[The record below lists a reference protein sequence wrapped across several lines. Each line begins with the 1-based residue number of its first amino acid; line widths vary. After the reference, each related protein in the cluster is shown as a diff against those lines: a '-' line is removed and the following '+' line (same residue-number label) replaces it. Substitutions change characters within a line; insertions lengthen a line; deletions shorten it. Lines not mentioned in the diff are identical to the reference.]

1 MDHNINNDLLT
12 IFCCLVLNKW
22 FVSAV
27 ITFVI
32 LGVLA
37 FFIPNFQDIKYQP
50 LLGYAA
56 FLAIMS
62 LLISF
67 LLWYFTRNWRKERKA
82 RKLEKQIE
90 KYGYEALNFA
100 VKIKIIF
107 DNYMHK
113 SSTFKLHCSN
123 NYFESGGIQCYSC
136 FCLTFLYFT
145 WLT

>member
-1 MDHNINNDLLT
+1 MTLFDMPNYLWITTLIMILLT

-37 FFIPNFQDIKYQP
+37 FYSKFSRYKISTIIRIRCI
-50 LLGYAA
+50 
-56 FLAIMS
+56 LAIMS

-90 KYGYEALNFA
+90 KYGYEGAELRRKDKNNIRQLYAQNHRLLSYTA
-100 VKIKIIF
+100 VTIISKE
-107 DNYMHK
+107 M
-113 SSTFKLHCSN
+113 
-123 NYFESGGIQCYSC
+123 EYSAIVVL
-136 FCLTFLYFT
+136 F
-145 WLT
+145 

>member
-1 MDHNINNDLLT
+1 MTLFDMPNYLWITTLIMILLT

-82 RKLEKQIE
+82 RKLEKKIE
-90 KYGYEALNFA
+90 KYGYEGAELRR
-100 VKIKIIF
+100 KDK
-107 DNYMHK
+107 K
-113 SSTFKLHCSN
+113 
-123 NYFESGGIQCYSC
+123 
-136 FCLTFLYFT
+136 
-145 WLT
+145 

>member
-1 MDHNINNDLLT
+1 MTLFDMPNYLWITTLIMILLT

-27 ITFVI
+27 ITFII

-37 FFIPNFQDIKYQP
+37 FFIPNFQDIKYQL

-90 KYGYEALNFA
+90 KYGYEGAELRR
-100 VKIKIIF
+100 KDK
-107 DNYMHK
+107 K
-113 SSTFKLHCSN
+113 
-123 NYFESGGIQCYSC
+123 
-136 FCLTFLYFT
+136 
-145 WLT
+145 

>member
-1 MDHNINNDLLT
+1 MFLSLKTLYRKRTVIWPFYFYT
-12 IFCCLVLNKW
+12 IIRTL
-22 FVSAV
+22 S
-27 ITFVI
+27 
-32 LGVLA
+32 

-90 KYGYEALNFA
+90 KYGYEGAELRR
-100 VKIKIIF
+100 KDK
-107 DNYMHK
+107 K
-113 SSTFKLHCSN
+113 
-123 NYFESGGIQCYSC
+123 
-136 FCLTFLYFT
+136 
-145 WLT
+145 

>member
-1 MDHNINNDLLT
+1 MYLGHVKVLLGMFLSLKTLYRKRTVIWPFYFYT
-12 IFCCLVLNKW
+12 IIRTL
-22 FVSAV
+22 S
-27 ITFVI
+27 
-32 LGVLA
+32 

-90 KYGYEALNFA
+90 KYGYEGAELRR
-100 VKIKIIF
+100 KDK
-107 DNYMHK
+107 K
-113 SSTFKLHCSN
+113 
-123 NYFESGGIQCYSC
+123 
-136 FCLTFLYFT
+136 
-145 WLT
+145 

>member
-1 MDHNINNDLLT
+1 MTLFDMPNYLWITTLIMILLT

-37 FFIPNFQDIKYQP
+37 FLFKFSRYKISTIIR
-50 LLGYAA
+50 YAA

-90 KYGYEALNFA
+90 KYGYEGAELRR
-100 VKIKIIF
+100 KDK
-107 DNYMHK
+107 K
-113 SSTFKLHCSN
+113 
-123 NYFESGGIQCYSC
+123 
-136 FCLTFLYFT
+136 
-145 WLT
+145 